1 MNTVRVRLLAAC
13 IALCVGITA
22 LIVAILLL
30 KGALS
35 A

>member
-1 MNTVRVRLLAAC
+1 MNTVRVRLFAAFV
-13 IALCVGITA
+13 AHCVGIAA